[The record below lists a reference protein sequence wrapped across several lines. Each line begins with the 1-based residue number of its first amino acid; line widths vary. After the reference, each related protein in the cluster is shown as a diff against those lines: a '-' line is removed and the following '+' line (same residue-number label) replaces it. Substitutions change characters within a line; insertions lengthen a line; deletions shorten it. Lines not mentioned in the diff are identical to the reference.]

1 VKYTVLHRTTY
12 EYESPVLHGRHVI
25 RQRPR
30 PLPFQTVASS
40 VLRVDPRPV
49 WSRQATDYFGNLVD
63 YIEVIEPHDR
73 LEVDTVSVVSVGR
86 RPVDEGLP
94 LFRQTWEAAR
104 DRIAADTQLF
114 DAREMCLDSPL
125 VKRQEA
131 LVAFAKEAF
140 EPGRGLLEAV
150 IAFNE
155 TMHEEFT
162 YDPHVTDVA
171 TPIDVVLKERRGV
184 CQDFAH
190 VAVGALRSLGL
201 AARYVSGY
209 LETLPP
215 PGKPRLVGA
224 DASHAWASVLVPD
237 YGWVSFDPTNG
248 VLPGERHVVAAWGRD
263 YSDVSP
269 LRGVV
274 LGGGRHTLAV
284 GVDVAPEKPVTVA
297 QGQVQSLA
305 RGWEST

>member
-1 VKYTVLHRTTY
+1 MKYTVLHRTTY

-40 VLRVDPRPV
+40 VLRVEPRPV
-49 WSRQATDYFGNLVD
+49 WTRQATDYFGNLVD
-63 YIEVIEPHDR
+63 FIEVIEPHER

-94 LFRQTWEAAR
+94 LFRQSWEAAR
-104 DRIAADTQLF
+104 DRIAADPQLF

-125 VKRQEA
+125 VPRQEELA
-131 LVAFAKEAF
+131 VFARRAFA
-140 EPGRGLLEAV
+140 PGRGLLEAV
-150 IAFNE
+150 MEFN
-155 TMHEEFT
+155 TLIYREFT

-171 TPIDVVLKERRGV
+171 TPIDVVLREKRGV

-201 AARYVSGY
+201 AARYISGY
-209 LETLPP
+209 LETQPP
-215 PGKPRLVGA
+215 PGTPRLVGA

-284 GVDVAPEKPVTVA
+284 GVDVAAEKPVAAPAGVMPL
-297 QGQVQSLA
+297 VA

>member
-1 VKYTVLHRTTY
+1 MKYTVLHRTTY

-131 LVAFAKEAF
+131 LVAFAKDSF

-150 IAFNE
+150 VAFNRM
-155 TMHEEFT
+155 MHEEFT

-209 LETLPP
+209 LETQPP

-263 YSDVSP
+263 FSDVSP

-284 GVDVAPEKPVTVA
+284 GVDVAPEKPAIVA